1 MNILGVDVGG
11 SGIKGAIVNTTT
23 GELITDRHRIPTPD
37 PSTPQAVAD
46 GIHQLAKS
54 FDYHGPI
61 GVGFPSVIHNGI
73 AKTASNIHKSWI
85 STNARDLFSKMTGAQ
100 VTVLNDADAAGLAE
114 MTFGSGKDHKGT
126 VLLVTIGTG
135 IGTVLFVNGN
145 MVPNLEMGHIF
156 LHNGLAGEKYASDA
170 VRKAKD
176 LNWNAW
182 AKRLNTYLNTMED
195 LTWPDL
201 IIIGGGVSK
210 KQEKF
215 FPELKLR
222 TPFVAAHFRNE
233 AGIIGAAMAA
243 RQSFGKK

>member
-1 MNILGVDVGG
+1 MTILGVDVGG
-11 SGIKGAIVNTTT
+11 SGIKGALVNTET
-23 GELITDRHRIPTPD
+23 GSLITDRHRIPTPD
-37 PSTPQAVAD
+37 PSTPHAVAD
-46 GIHQLAKS
+46 AIHQLAKS
-54 FDYHGPI
+54 FDYKGPI

-85 STNARDLFSKMTGAQ
+85 STNARELFSLTTGCE

-114 MTFGSGKDHKGT
+114 MTFGTGKDHRGT

-135 IGTVLFVNGN
+135 IGTVLFVNGT

-156 LHNGLAGEKYASDA
+156 LHNGYFGEKYASDA

-176 LNWNAW
+176 LSWSAW
-182 AKRLNTYLNTMED
+182 AKRMNVYLKTMED

-215 FPELKLR
+215 FPQLKLR

-233 AGIIGAAMAA
+233 AGIIGAALAA
-243 RQSFGKK
+243 GQNKPKK